1 MIEEI
6 GGKKEREKKF
16 GEFTGLEAAEAWNAH
31 PDTSAVDLCA
41 DNRQHG
47 GKQQYQT
54 HHHRHVG
61 KAPENA
67 VISQED
73 DDQRRKHQ
81 SNVQPYDLAL
91 GDIPSLALI
100 DAGDHRDAGG
110 GEQQYARHDGLA
122 GIRLEAGGQ
131 PTEHEEQCGR
141 AHNMMAYCTGNAPVV
156 RWNIWMNASAL
167 IATASRS
174 SAIWRKRV
182 AIIAI
187 LPWWRRRLPQ
197 CRTRTCWYCRKWTS
211 WMSLTS
217 CWMWTSWPARS
228 PAAS

>member
-1 MIEEI
+1 MISVES
-6 GGKKEREKKF
+6 
-16 GEFTGLEAAEAWNAH
+16 T
-31 PDTSAVDLCA
+31 
-41 DNRQHG
+41 
-47 GKQQYQT
+47 
-54 HHHRHVG
+54 
-61 KAPENA
+61 KATYSHMIWRLA
-67 VISQED
+67 IS
-73 DDQRRKHQ
+73 H
-81 SNVQPYDLAL
+81 
-91 GDIPSLALI
+91 PSLWSMRAI
-100 DAGDHRDAGG
+100 IVMPVAVSSSTHGMMDW
-110 GEQQYARHDGLA
+110 LA
-122 GIRLEAGGQ
+122 YGWKRAVSPQ
-131 PTEHEEQCGR
+131 NTR
-141 AHNMMAYCTGNAPVV
+141 NSAAAAHNMMAYCTGNAPVV

>member
-81 SNVQPYDLAL
+81 SNVQPYDLEL

-141 AHNMMAYCTGNAPVV
+141 RAQHDGVLHGECTGGALEHLDERQRADSHGKQEQRNLAETGSDHCDPPVV
-156 RWNIWMNASAL
+156 A
-167 IATASRS
+167 S
-174 SAIWRKRV
+174 SAAPMPDSDLLV
-182 AIIAI
+182 
-187 LPWWRRRLPQ
+187 LP
-197 CRTRTCWYCRKWTS
+197 
-211 WMSLTS
+211 
-217 CWMWTSWPARS
+217 
-228 PAAS
+228 